1 MTWVWNVLLAAYD
14 GQDETCSL
22 PVARIHG

>member
-1 MTWVWNVLLAAYD
+1 MTWVWNVLLAAYG
-14 GQDETCSL
+14 GQGETCSL